1 MKLQYFLQCLRLWC
15 WKFYISSTIAHLLK
29 RSPVKKG
36 TTRIETMMNSTTRNI
51 DMYETT
57 IENLWRNFAMN
68 VELSKVQRKMF
79 LTLRNLHY
87 SNLIEK
93 HQHLRITTKNHNF
106 LPILYSVRW
115 IFENQDQHNDHNR
128 QTKWADSR
136 NNSS

>member
-1 MKLQYFLQCLRLWC
+1 MLE
-15 WKFYISSTIAHLLK
+15 FYISSTIAHLLK
-29 RSPVKKG
+29 KSPVKKG
-36 TTRIETMMNSTTRNI
+36 TTRIEIMMNSTTRNI

-79 LTLRNLHY
+79 LTLRNSHY

-106 LPILYSVRW
+106 LLILYSVR
-115 IFENQDQHNDHNR
+115 
-128 QTKWADSR
+128 
-136 NNSS
+136 